1 VQMIQ
6 TYEEVSLFNLEWFL
20 LLSLPD
26 NYNDMIDEDIT
37 YILLQ
42 INMSVPP
49 ESRRCVL
56 IAFACLHVYI
66 IYERR
71 THHVTCCKNY
81 RYLLKHMV
89 QVLKCQVSIWFLTL
103 TNNYSFESKVFHFL
117 LGTICSR
124 IFAVKKIGILLRQIV
139 RIPLG

>member
-1 VQMIQ
+1 MN
-6 TYEEVSLFNLEWFL
+6 EKVSRFNIEWSPR
-20 LLSLPD
+20 LSLVD
-26 NYNDMIDEDIT
+26 NDMIDEDLNDT
-37 YILLQ
+37 LLQ

-56 IAFACLHVYI
+56 IAFAYLHVNI

-71 THHVTCCKNY
+71 THHVTCCKSY

-103 TNNYSFESKVFHFL
+103 INNYSFESKVFYFL

-124 IFAVKKIGILLRQIV
+124 IFAVKKLVFYYVKL
-139 RIPLG
+139 